1 VAFAG
6 ATSILEELGGGPL
19 LELEVVL
26 AADLGLDLGDLALAE
41 GAEQVGLP
49 PPEGLLL
56 IRFAVLDEA
65 FQLDGRVPPWILYLL
80 ELVAL
85 EAIRPTIRS

>member
-1 VAFAG
+1 M
-6 ATSILEELGGGPL
+6 
-19 LELEVVL
+19 
-26 AADLGLDLGDLALAE
+26 AADLGLDLCDLAVAE

-49 PPEGLLL
+49 PPE
-56 IRFAVLDEA
+56 AVLDEA

-85 EAIRPTIRS
+85 EAIRSAIRS

>member
-1 VAFAG
+1 MAFAG

-49 PPEGLLL
+49 PPE
-56 IRFAVLDEA
+56 AVLDEA
-65 FQLDGRVPPWILYLL
+65 FQLDGRVPLWILYLL

-85 EAIRPTIRS
+85 EAIRPTVRS